1 MNVKKPYRCL
11 SSCAFAVL
19 ALIALLVAVPAR
31 AYAASRYAS
40 VEARVPVTVSLAG
53 DAAAA
58 TPDFTF
64 KMTPVDGEEVSPASD
79 ELAVNGAGS
88 VFFSL
93 AFDEVGEHHYSV
105 TQVSG
110 TADGWTY
117 DVQTYDVTVFCMW
130 DEATDALFTKV
141 IVRDAQGFK
150 ASSCEFSN
158 TYEAPAAPSELGR
171 GGNGSLAGTGDA
183 SSNDWRPL
191 LACGVVVVAVAG
203 AAAFR
208 RHRG

>member
-1 MNVKKPYRCL
+1 MSVKKPYIRL
-11 SSCAFAVL
+11 LSCAFAVV
-19 ALIALLVAVPAR
+19 ALITALAAVPAR
-31 AYAASRYAS
+31 AFASSRYAS
-40 VEARVPVTVSLAG
+40 VEARVPVSVPLVG
-53 DAAAA
+53 DAVTA

-64 KMTPVDGEEVSPASD
+64 KMTPADGEEVAPASD
-79 ELAVNGAGS
+79 ELTVNGAGS
-88 VFFSL
+88 ASFSL
-93 AFDEVGEHHYSV
+93 AFDEVGEHRYSV

-110 TADGWTY
+110 AADGWTY
-117 DVQTYDVTVFCMW
+117 DAQTYDVTVFCMW

-158 TYEAPAAPSELGR
+158 TYEAPAAPSEPGR